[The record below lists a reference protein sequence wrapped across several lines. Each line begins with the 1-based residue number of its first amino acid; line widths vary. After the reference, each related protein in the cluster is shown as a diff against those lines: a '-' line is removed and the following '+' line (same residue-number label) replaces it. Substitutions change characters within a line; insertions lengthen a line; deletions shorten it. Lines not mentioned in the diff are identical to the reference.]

1 MCHCVPSKQMEKETR
16 FRHFDLN
23 WDKGGTKSEIISVG
37 FLYNMGGD
45 FVGVFS
51 GGRLSERED

>member
-23 WDKGGTKSEIISVG
+23 WDKGGTKSEIVSVG
-37 FLYNMGGD
+37 FLYNMGGRV
-45 FVGVFS
+45 VGVFS
-51 GGRLSERED
+51 DG